1 MASAGLVEWQQHQA
15 KPSLRPEQETLAA
28 NTALVLPA
36 LCQRQ
41 DTGAVSR
48 VKNGV
53 QTFSYLYMA

>member
-15 KPSLRPEQETLAA
+15 KPSLSPEQETLSA
-28 NTALVLPA
+28 NTALLPA